1 MTIYSLVMKKKL
13 VKWWILPY
21 IWGNIPKLSNF
32 QENFSIPPNF
42 SFLSQIFGFTA
53 WLTAKFF
60 TAKWQFNSASFSEF
74 GCEFR
79 HLASLDSVLGAR
91 ASV

>member
-1 MTIYSLVMKKKL
+1 MMDFTLHLGKYIKIKQLSKK
-13 VKWWILPY
+13 I
-21 IWGNIPKLSNF
+21 
-32 QENFSIPPNF
+32 
-42 SFLSQIFGFTA
+42 SQFRQISVFTA
-53 WLTAKFF
+53 KFSGSQPGCAAKFF